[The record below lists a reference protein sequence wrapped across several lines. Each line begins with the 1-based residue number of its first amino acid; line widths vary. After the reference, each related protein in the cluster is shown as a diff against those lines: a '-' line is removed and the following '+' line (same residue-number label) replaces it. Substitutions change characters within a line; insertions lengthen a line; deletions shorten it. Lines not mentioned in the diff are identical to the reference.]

1 MNVSENIPW
10 VEKYR
15 PRDISKILE
24 QNEIIQTLKECIQ
37 NSLALPHCLFYG
49 PPGTGKTTTAL
60 AIAYQLFGPKFF
72 RERILELNASDERG
86 IKVVREKIK
95 TFAKKRI
102 NDNIPK
108 DYKFKCPPYK
118 VIILD
123 EADAMTDESQ
133 FALRRIIEENS
144 LTTRFFLICNFVAR
158 INKPILSRCAI
169 YRFKNLSNS
178 AITNMLSKIC
188 EKEKINITTKSIN
201 KIIDYCDGDLRKAIN
216 TLQRLK
222 FLSVNEINDNIL
234 NDISIKI
241 NLKNF
246 SNLIKKLDKNI
257 SYQNIID
264 ITRFFMKN
272 GYGGNII
279 LREMSKKIITS
290 NKLNDLQKSMIFLKL
305 SKLEHLLNN
314 GSDEELIIINFLSYF
329 SYVLNNYK

>member
-1 MNVSENIPW
+1 METIENIPW

-15 PRDISKILE
+15 PKNIKHILE
-24 QNEIIQTLKECIQ
+24 QNEIIKTLKECIE

-60 AIAYQLFGPKFF
+60 AICHQLYGPLFF
-72 RERILELNASDERG
+72 KERVLELNASDERG
-86 IKVVREKIK
+86 IKIVREKIK
-95 TFAKKRI
+95 TFAKKKI
-102 NDNIPK
+102 NENIPK
-108 DYKFKCPPYK
+108 EYKYKCPPYK

-144 LTTRFFLICNFVAR
+144 LTTRFFLICNFVAK
-158 INKPILSRCAI
+158 INKPIISRCAI
-169 YRFKNLSNS
+169 YRFKNLSHS
-178 AITNMLSKIC
+178 AIINML
-188 EKEKINITTKSIN
+188 INISKKESITISNKSMD

-222 FLSVNEINDNIL
+222 FLSTNEISDDIL

-241 NLKNF
+241 SLKNF
-246 SNLIKKLDKNI
+246 SNLIDKLSKSP
-257 SYQNIID
+257 SYKEILN

-290 NKLNDLQKSMIFLKL
+290 DKLSDQQKALIFLKL
-305 SKLEHLLNN
+305 SSLDNLLNN
-314 GSDEELIIINFLSYF
+314 SSDEELTIINFLTYF
-329 SYVLNNYK
+329 SNVLSSYK

>member
-1 MNVSENIPW
+1 MEIYDNIPW

-15 PRDISKILE
+15 PKNITNILE
-24 QNEIIQTLKECIQ
+24 QNEIIKTLKECIE

-60 AIAYQLFGPKFF
+60 AICHQLFGPLFF
-72 RERILELNASDERG
+72 KERVLELNASDERG
-86 IKVVREKIK
+86 IKIVREKIK
-95 TFAKKRI
+95 TFAKKKI
-102 NDNIPK
+102 NENVPN
-108 DYKFKCPPYK
+108 DYKYKCPPYK

-144 LTTRFFLICNFVAR
+144 LTTRFFLICNYVAK
-158 INKPILSRCAI
+158 INKPIISRCAI
-169 YRFKNLSNS
+169 YRFKNLSQS
-178 AITNMLSKIC
+178 AIITMLANIC
-188 EKEKINITTKSIN
+188 LKENITIKQESID

-222 FLSVNEINDNIL
+222 FLSTNEINDNIL

-241 NLKNF
+241 SLDNF
-246 SNLIKKLDKNI
+246 SNLINKLSNAPTYKEILN
-257 SYQNIID
+257 

-279 LREMSKKIITS
+279 LREMSKKIIIS
-290 NKLNDLQKSMIFLKL
+290 DKLSDQQKSLIFLKL
-305 SKLEHLLNN
+305 SSLDHLLNN
-314 GSDEELIIINFLSYF
+314 SSDEELIIINFLMYF
-329 SYVLNNYK
+329 SKVLSTYK